1 MKPVASGSSDEDVG
15 GSYQRESVRSVAPM
29 VPPTKIWQ
37 PGTAF
42 ILPSASLHFLAGPPI
57 SPMSAACA
65 CRRKCFGQAVRVKAR
80 GDGRGASGGERGA
93 GQRWAG
99 RVSARGEVRGA
110 GGGLHLAARVGA
122 ARPVDAQRLGDGDAL
137 LELARDTL
145 GGGLGLDQRQAAE
158 LCAGAADEVADDV
171 ARRALDLEVHSH

>member
-1 MKPVASGSSDEDVG
+1 MKPVASGNSDEDAG
-15 GSYQRESVRSVAPM
+15 GSNQRESVDSVAPM

-42 ILPSASLHFLAGPPI
+42 ILPSASFHFLAGPPI

-65 CRRKCFGQAVRVKAR
+65 CRRKSFGQPVRVKAR

-93 GQRWAG
+93 GQRGAG

-110 GGGLHLAARVGA
+110 GSGLHLAARVGA
-122 ARPVDAQRLGDGDAL
+122 ARPVDAHGARHFHAL
-137 LELARDTL
+137 LELLRS
-145 GGGLGLDQRQAAE
+145 GGYT
-158 LCAGAADEVADDV
+158 
-171 ARRALDLEVHSH
+171 